1 LLYSKSPGFLFRG
14 DLRKNNPKM
23 KKIFLF
29 TSLLL
34 IFSINNSFAQKDTC
48 KIGMYVLSLSD
59 FKIDDQSYK
68 ADFWIWFIYDNDSL
82 EMKDAIEI
90 MNAKSTEFSN
100 FSIEKKGGKNWAQ
113 IKCKAVISQSWD
125 VTKFPFDKQ
134 NLFIKIEHTMLDA
147 DEVVFI
153 ADSQNSKIDSTFLLD
168 DWDINSFQLKGMKR
182 SYNTTFGDPVL
193 HGSSVYPGVEAEII
207 ITRSHSNGILVKML
221 TGVYVAFSIALLG
234 FLIKPS
240 LGDRLGLCVGGIFAA
255 VGNKYI
261 IESVVPSSTANTLLD
276 SIHNLTFVSIL
287 IMIAVTVLSLK
298 WSDTEDKNMLLKS
311 KRLDRISFAVLL
323 IAFITANIILISA
336 AKS

>member
-1 LLYSKSPGFLFRG
+1 
-14 DLRKNNPKM
+14 M
-23 KKIFLF
+23 KKFSTAILF
-29 TSLLL
+29 CLLF
-34 IFSINNSFAQKDTC
+34 FSNISFAQKDTC

-59 FKIDDQSYK
+59 FKIDDQSFK

-82 EMKDAIEI
+82 VMKDAIEI

-100 FSIEKKGGKNWAQ
+100 YSIEKKGGKNWAQ
-113 IKCKAVISQSWD
+113 VKCKAVINQNWD

-134 NLFIKIEHTMLDA
+134 DLSIKIEHTMLDA

-153 ADSQNSKIDSTFLLD
+153 ADSENSKIDSTFFLD
-168 DWDINSFQLKGMKR
+168 DWDINSFQLKSIKR
-182 SYNTTFGDPVL
+182 TYNTTFGDPVL
-193 HGSSVYPGVEAEII
+193 KGSSTYPGVEAEII
-207 ITRSHSNGILVKML
+207 ITRAHSQGILVKML

-240 LGDRLGLCVGGIFAA
+240 LADRLGLCVGGIFAA

-276 SIHNLTFVSIL
+276 SIHNLTFVAIL
-287 IMIAVTVLSLK
+287 IMIALTVVSLK
-298 WSDTEDKNMLLKS
+298 WSDTEDEKLKMRS
-311 KRLDRISFAVLL
+311 QKIDRISFVVLL
-323 IAFITANIILISA
+323 VGFITANVILILS

>member
-1 LLYSKSPGFLFRG
+1 MRKFLHPFF
-14 DLRKNNPKM
+14 LAKF
-23 KKIFLF
+23 IFAAVVFF
-29 TSLLL
+29 TFLT
-34 IFSINNSFAQKDTC
+34 NNSYAQKDTC

-59 FKIDDQSYK
+59 FKIDDQSFK
-68 ADFWIWFIYDNDSL
+68 ADFWLWFIYDNDSL
-82 EMKDAIEI
+82 VMKDAIEV

-100 FSIEKKGGKNWAQ
+100 YSIEKKGGKNWAQ
-113 IKCKAVISQSWD
+113 VKCKAIINQNWD

-134 NLFIKIEHTMLDA
+134 NLSIKIEHTMLDA

-153 ADSQNSKIDSTFLLD
+153 ADSENSKIDSTFALD
-168 DWDINSFQLKGMKR
+168 DWDINSFQLKGIKR
-182 SYNTTFGDPVL
+182 TYNTTFGDPVL
-193 HGSSVYPGVEAEII
+193 KGSSTYPGVEAEII
-207 ITRSHSNGILVKML
+207 ITRAHSTGILVKML

-240 LGDRLGLCVGGIFAA
+240 LADRLGLCVGGIFAA

-287 IMIAVTVLSLK
+287 VMIAITVASLK
-298 WSDTEDKNMLLKS
+298 WSDSTDERLILKS
-311 KRLDRISFAVLL
+311 KRLDRISFVMLL
-323 IAFITANIILISA
+323 AIFIIANIILIAS

>member
-1 LLYSKSPGFLFRG
+1 
-14 DLRKNNPKM
+14 M
-23 KKIFLF
+23 KKIPGLILF
-29 TSLLL
+29 CLLF
-34 IFSINNSFAQKDTC
+34 FSNISFAQKDTC

-59 FKIDDQSYK
+59 FKIDDQSFK

-82 EMKDAIEI
+82 VMKDAIEV

-100 FSIEKKGGKNWAQ
+100 YSIEKKGGKNWAQ
-113 IKCKAVISQSWD
+113 MKCKAVINQNWD

-147 DEVVFI
+147 DEVVFV
-153 ADSQNSKIDSTFLLD
+153 ADSENSKIDSTFFLD
-168 DWDINSFQLKGMKR
+168 DWDINSFQLKSIKR
-182 SYNTTFGDPVL
+182 TYNTTFGDPVL
-193 HGSSVYPGVEAEII
+193 KGSSTYPGVEAEII
-207 ITRSHSNGILVKML
+207 ITRAHSQGILVKML

-240 LGDRLGLCVGGIFAA
+240 LADRLGLCVGGIFAA

-276 SIHNLTFVSIL
+276 SIHNLTFVAIL
-287 IMIAVTVLSLK
+287 IMIALTVVSLK
-298 WSDTEDKNMLLKS
+298 WSDTEDEKLKMRS
-311 KRLDRISFAVLL
+311 QKIDRISFVVLL
-323 IAFITANIILISA
+323 VGFITANVILILS